1 MSDVSNFGRELRQL
15 IDIAQRDLEGIERA
29 SSNLIEVH
37 KQMNTL
43 RGLYDLVDREKA
55 NFVRDFQAKVA
66 ALRDVPDENFGEYNL
81 ADPNDPMPRIM
92 QTARALRQEYEA
104 NGYYGPEAAE

>member
-1 MSDVSNFGRELRQL
+1 MSDVSEFSRDLRHL
-15 IDIAQRDLEGIERA
+15 IEIAQNDLEGIERA
-29 SSNLIEVH
+29 SNNLIEVH

-66 ALRDVPDENFGEYNL
+66 ALRHVPDESFGGYNL
-81 ADPNDPMPRIM
+81 EDSNDPMPRIM
-92 QTARALRQEYEA
+92 RTAQAIRQEYEA